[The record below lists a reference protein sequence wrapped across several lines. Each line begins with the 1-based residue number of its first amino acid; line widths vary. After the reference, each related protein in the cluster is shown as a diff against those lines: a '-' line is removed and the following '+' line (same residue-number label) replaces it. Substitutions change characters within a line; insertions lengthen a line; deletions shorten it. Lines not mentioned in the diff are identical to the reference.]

1 MGHRKTANVSGFIL
15 EPIASLGAV
24 LEQKGYSIT
33 IVDAGLYE
41 SATDIIASELDKKPI
56 FAGFTPVPFKLAD
69 HHVVG

>member
-1 MGHRKTANVSGFIL
+1 
-15 EPIASLGAV
+15 V